1 MKPEVQMATT
11 LLRPDQTFYP
21 SPRLAAGAPV
31 ETLAYMVTFDPIAKS
46 PDRLVTLD
54 VDPKSSNFGKEAG
67 HVELPHKGDELHHF
81 GWNAC
86 SSALCPYAPHPHI
99 ERRYLLVP
107 GLRSSRIYV
116 FDTKADR
123 RHPKLV
129 HTIEPEEIAST
140 AGYSRPHTIHC
151 GPDGIYVSALGAP
164 NGDGPGGIFIVD
176 HDTFAVK
183 GRWEL
188 DRGPQELAYD
198 FWWHLGYD
206 TLISSE
212 WGTPNMVEKGVNPE
226 ILLAGGYGHKLHIW
240 DLPKRRH
247 RQEIDLGAEYQ
258 MVLELR
264 PAHDPTKAHGF
275 VGVVTS
281 LKDLSAS
288 IWVWHLDGSKYS
300 AEKVIEIPAEPASED
315 ELPPLLKGFKAVPPL
330 VTDINLS
337 LDDRWLYVSAWGTGE
352 LLRYDVSDPFKPKKT
367 GSVHLGGIVRKAS
380 HPKSGPL
387 NGGPQMVEVSRDGK
401 RVYLTNSLYATWDEQ
416 FYPDGVRSW
425 ATLIDAR
432 PDGGLSLDGGFFT
445 EFEQR
450 THQIHLEGGD
460 ASSDSYC
467 YP

>member
-1 MKPEVQMATT
+1 MATT
-11 LLRPDQTFYP
+11 LLRPDKTFYP
-21 SPRLAAGAPV
+21 SPRLAAEAPV
-31 ETLAYMVTFDPIAKS
+31 ETLAYMVTFDHTGKT
-46 PDRLVTLD
+46 PDALVTLD
-54 VDPKSSNFGKEAG
+54 VNQKSPAYGKEVG
-67 HVELPHKGDELHHF
+67 RVESPNRRDEFHHF
-81 GWNAC
+81 GWNVC
-86 SSALCPYAPHPHI
+86 SSALCPYAPHPHL

-107 GLRSSRIYV
+107 GLRSSNIYV
-116 FDTKADR
+116 FDVKPNPQQ
-123 RHPKLV
+123 PKLV
-129 HTIEPEEIAST
+129 HTIEAKEIANR

-164 NGDGPGGIFIVD
+164 DGNGPGGIFVVD
-176 HDTFAVK
+176 HDTFSVK

-188 DRGPQELAYD
+188 DRGPQRLAYD

-206 TLISSE
+206 TAITSE
-212 WGTPNMVEKGVNPE
+212 WGTPNMVEAGVNPE

-264 PAHDPTKAHGF
+264 PAHDPTKAYGF

-288 IWVWHLDGSKYS
+288 IWVWHLDGDKYKV
-300 AEKVIEIPAEPASED
+300 EKVIDIPAEPAD
-315 ELPPLLKGFKAVPPL
+315 TDDLPPLLKGFKAVPPL

-352 LLRYDVSDPFKPKKT
+352 FLQFDVSDPFKPKKT
-367 GSVHLGGIVRKAS
+367 GSVHLGGIVRKAA
-380 HPKSGPL
+380 HHKSGPL

-401 RVYLTNSLYATWDEQ
+401 RIYLTNSLYATWDDQ
-416 FYPDGVRSW
+416 FYPEGVRGW
-425 ATLIDAR
+425 ATLINAK
-432 PDGGLSLDGGFFT
+432 PGGGLSLDGGFFS
-445 EFEQR
+445 EFVQR

-467 YP
+467 YA